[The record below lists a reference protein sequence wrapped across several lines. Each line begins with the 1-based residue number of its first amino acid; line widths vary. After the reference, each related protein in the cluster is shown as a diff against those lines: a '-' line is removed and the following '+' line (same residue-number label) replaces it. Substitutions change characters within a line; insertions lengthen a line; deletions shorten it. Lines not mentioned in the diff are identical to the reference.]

1 MEPAPQGRHQRD
13 IGHQLLAES
22 IQLQQRV
29 ARVPLPV
36 EPPKTHP
43 VLRVTA
49 CLLVAM
55 VAVVLCW
62 MLLPPVTVS

>member
-1 MEPAPQGRHQRD
+1 MEPARQGRHQRD
-13 IGHQLLAES
+13 IGRRVLAES
-22 IQLQQRV
+22 IRLQQRV
-29 ARVPLPV
+29 AQVPLPV
-36 EPPKTHP
+36 EPPRTHP

-49 CLLVAM
+49 ALVVAM